1 LKFLLSTKKQ
11 KIRLNLF
18 RFNVVLSIHFRLKSE
33 IKNQMKLKFYIFL
46 FLLSSAVFAQS
57 KQVETSIDTTKN
69 KIGAEFKL
77 TLKTVVSSTQK
88 VEFPKLKNIGA
99 LEVIQSYPIDTVKK
113 DGNYELIKKYGLT
126 QFDSGR
132 YTIPSIKIL
141 IDKKPFLTDS
151 IKVEVANVK
160 VDTLQQKMYDI
171 KDITTVDEGIGSWWI
186 YLLIVLAI
194 LGIGAFV
201 YWYAKKH
208 QKKKIEEEVY
218 KTPIEK
224 ATSLLNNLEQKE
236 LVQKGEIKEYY
247 SELTDIARNYIE
259 EAIHI
264 PAMESTTSELIQA
277 IKAASTQKKM
287 TLTPETVENLERVLR
302 QADLVKF
309 AKSKPLDFEIT
320 DDRNKIQKVILTLD
334 NAIPTEVP
342 EDIEDQLLNEAQRQ
356 KQIKEQLRKK
366 RNARIGY
373 SVAAVVLLLFVT
385 TTFFVVTKGF
395 NYVKDNIIGHPSKEL
410 LEGEWVKSAYGNPAV
425 LIETPKVL
433 KRMDTQK
440 ALPKEAMALIK
451 EMQLFA
457 YGSMIDN
464 FYVTVSTAKFKQ
476 PTEIDLSKALE
487 GSLKIIEAQGGQNII
502 VKQEDFQTNE
512 GIQGVKG
519 YGTMSILNPQTKTST
534 KAYYELLLF
543 KQDQGLQ
550 QIMILH
556 EEGDTYANE
565 ITTRILNSVELQRA
579 NN

>member
-1 LKFLLSTKKQ
+1 
-11 KIRLNLF
+11 
-18 RFNVVLSIHFRLKSE
+18 
-33 IKNQMKLKFYIFL
+33 MKLKFYIFL
-46 FLLSSAVFAQS
+46 FLLSSAIFAQQ

-77 TLKTVVSSTQK
+77 TLKTVVNSNSK
-88 VEFPKLKNIGA
+88 VVFPKLKKIGA

-113 DGNYELIKKYGLT
+113 NDTYELIKKYGLT
-126 QFDSGR
+126 QFDSGK

-151 IKVEVANVK
+151 IRVEVANVK

-171 KDITTVDEGIGSWWI
+171 KDITAPDNGIGDWWKYI
-186 YLLIVLAI
+186 LALVVI

-201 YWYAKKH
+201 YWYVKKH

-277 IKAASTQKKM
+277 IRNASTKKKM

-309 AKSKPLDFEIT
+309 AKSKPLEFEIT
-320 DDRNKIQKVILTLD
+320 EDRNKIQKVILTLD

-342 EDIEDQLLNEAQRQ
+342 AEEEDQLLNEAQKQ
-356 KQIKEQLRKK
+356 KQIKLLLLKK
-366 RNARIGY
+366 RNKRIAI
-373 SVAAVVLLLFVT
+373 AAGTVLFLIIAVT
-385 TTFFVVTKGF
+385 AFFIATKGF
-395 NYVKDNIIGHPSKEL
+395 KFVKDNVLGNASKEL
-410 LEGEWVKSAYGNPAV
+410 LEGEWVKSEYGNPGV

-440 ALPKEAMALIK
+440 VLPKETMALIK

-457 YGSMIDN
+457 YGSMVDN
-464 FYVTVSTAKFKQ
+464 FFVTVSTSKFKT
-476 PTEIDLSKALE
+476 PTEIDLAKALE
-487 GSLKIIEAQGGQNII
+487 GSLKVIESQGGQNII
-502 VKQEDFQTNE
+502 VKQEDFQTGQ

-519 YGTMSILNPQTKTST
+519 YGTMTILNPVDKTST

-550 QIMILH
+550 QILIIH
-556 EEGDTYANE
+556 EEGDTYAND
-565 ITTRILNSVELQRA
+565 ITTRILNSVELRKA
-579 NN
+579 SN

>member
-1 LKFLLSTKKQ
+1 MKF
-11 KIRLNLF
+11 
-18 RFNVVLSIHFRLKSE
+18 
-33 IKNQMKLKFYIFL
+33 KLYIFL
-46 FLLSSAVFAQS
+46 LLFSTMIFAQQ
-57 KQVETSIDTTKN
+57 KPVETSIDTTKN

-77 TLKTVVSSTQK
+77 TLKTVVNSKSK
-88 VEFPKLKNIGA
+88 VEFPKLKNIGP
-99 LEVIQSYPIDTVKK
+99 LEVIQSYPVDTVKK
-113 DGNYELIKKYGLT
+113 DDTYELVKKYGLT

-132 YTIPSIKIL
+132 YTIPSVKIL
-141 IDKKPFLTDS
+141 IDKKPFFSDS
-151 IKVEVANVK
+151 IKVEVAAVK

-171 KDITTVDEGIGSWWI
+171 KDISAVDDGIGNWWI
-186 YLLIVLAI
+186 YVLIALAI
-194 LGIGAFV
+194 IGIGAFV
-201 YWYAKKH
+201 YWYVKKR
-208 QKKKIEEEVY
+208 QLKKIEEEVY

-224 ATSLLNNLEQKE
+224 ATSLLNNLEKKE

-277 IKAASTQKKM
+277 IRTASTQKKM

-356 KQIKEQLRKK
+356 KQIQAQLRKK

-373 SVAAVVLLLFVT
+373 AVAAVVFLLTAT

-395 NYVKDNIIGHPSKEL
+395 NYVKDNLIGHPSKEL

-433 KRMDTQK
+433 KRMDTEK
-440 ALPKEAMALIK
+440 VLPKETMALIK
-451 EMQLFA
+451 EMQLFV

-476 PTEIDLSKALE
+476 PTEIDLAKALE
-487 GSLKIIEAQGGQNII
+487 GSLKVMEAQGAQNII

-519 YGTMSILNPQTKTST
+519 YGTMSILNPTTKTST

-550 QIMILH
+550 QIMVLH

>member
-1 LKFLLSTKKQ
+1 
-11 KIRLNLF
+11 
-18 RFNVVLSIHFRLKSE
+18 
-33 IKNQMKLKFYIFL
+33 MKLKFYIFL

-113 DGNYELIKKYGLT
+113 DGSYELIKKYGLT

-186 YLLIVLAI
+186 YVLIVLAI
-194 LGIGAFV
+194 LGIGGFV
-201 YWYAKKH
+201 YWYVKKH

-277 IKAASTQKKM
+277 IKSASTQKKM

-334 NAIPTEVP
+334 NAIPTESA
-342 EDIEDQLLNEAQRQ
+342 EEIEDQLLNEAQRQ
-356 KQIKEQLRKK
+356 KQIQIQLRKK

-373 SVAAVVLLLFVT
+373 AVATVILLLFVT
-385 TTFFVVTKGF
+385 TTYFIVTKGF
-395 NYVKDNIIGHPSKEL
+395 TYVKDNVIGHPSKEL

-476 PTEIDLSKALE
+476 PTELDLSKALE

-519 YGTMSILNPQTKTST
+519 YGTMTILNPQTKTST

-579 NN
+579 SN

>member
-1 LKFLLSTKKQ
+1 
-11 KIRLNLF
+11 
-18 RFNVVLSIHFRLKSE
+18 
-33 IKNQMKLKFYIFL
+33 MKLKFYIFL
-46 FLLSSAVFAQS
+46 FLLSSAIFAQQ
-57 KQVETSIDTTKN
+57 KHVETSIDTTKN

-77 TLKTVVSSTQK
+77 TLKTVVSSKSK
-88 VEFPKLKNIGA
+88 VVFPKLKNIGP

-113 DGNYELIKKYGLT
+113 NDTYELIKKYGLT
-126 QFDSGR
+126 QFDTGK

-141 IDKKPFLTDS
+141 IDKKPFLSDS
-151 IKVEVANVK
+151 VRVEVANIK

-171 KDITTVDEGIGSWWI
+171 KDITAVDNGIGDWWI
-186 YLLIVLAI
+186 YLLIVI
-194 LGIGAFV
+194 IIIGIGAFV
-201 YWYAKKH
+201 YWFVKKR
-208 QKKKIEEEVY
+208 QQKKIEEEVY

-264 PAMESTTSELIQA
+264 PAMESTTSELILA
-277 IKAASTQKKM
+277 IRTASTKKKM

-320 DDRNKIQKVILTLD
+320 EDRNKIQKVILTLD

-342 EDIEDQLLNEAQRQ
+342 EEIEDQLLNEAQRQ
-356 KQIKEQLRKK
+356 KQIKIQLQKK
-366 RNARIGY
+366 RNKRIAIAVGTVVFLL
-373 SVAAVVLLLFVT
+373 VAT
-385 TTFFVVTKGF
+385 TTYFIATKGF
-395 NYVKDNIIGHPSKEL
+395 KYVKDNVIGHPTKEL
-410 LEGEWVKSAYGNPAV
+410 LEGEWVKSEYGNPGV

-440 ALPKEAMALIK
+440 VLPKEAMALIK

-464 FYVTVSTAKFKQ
+464 FYITVSTSKFKN
-476 PTEIDLSKALE
+476 PVDLDLAKTLE
-487 GSLKIIEAQGGQNII
+487 GNLKIIESQGGQNII
-502 VKQEDFQTNE
+502 VKQEDFQTN
-512 GIQGVKG
+512 QGVQGLKG
-519 YGTMSILNPQTKTST
+519 YGTMTVLNPDTKTSA
-534 KAYYELLLF
+534 KAYYEILLF

-565 ITTRILNSVELQRA
+565 ISERILNSVELRKAA
-579 NN
+579 N

>member
-1 LKFLLSTKKQ
+1 
-11 KIRLNLF
+11 
-18 RFNVVLSIHFRLKSE
+18 
-33 IKNQMKLKFYIFL
+33 MKLKLYIFL
-46 FLLSSAVFAQS
+46 FLLSASIFAQQ

-77 TLKTVVSSTQK
+77 TLKTVVSSKSK
-88 VEFPKLKNIGA
+88 VVFPKLKTIGP
-99 LEVIQSYPIDTVKK
+99 LEVIQSYPVDTVKK
-113 DGNYELIKKYGLT
+113 NDTYELIKKYGLT

-141 IDKKPFLTDS
+141 IDKKEFLTDS
-151 IKVEVANVK
+151 IKVEVASVK
-160 VDTLQQKMYDI
+160 VDTMQQKMYDI
-171 KDITTVDEGIGSWWI
+171 KDISTVESNNGWWI
-186 YLLIVLAI
+186 YILILVVIIA
-194 LGIGAFV
+194 IGAFV
-201 YWYAKKH
+201 YWFVKKH

-277 IKAASTQKKM
+277 IRLASTKKKM

-320 DDRNKIQKVILTLD
+320 EDRNKIQKVILTLD

-342 EDIEDQLLNEAQRQ
+342 AEEEDQLLNEAQKQ
-356 KQIKEQLRKK
+356 KQIQLQLRKK
-366 RNARIGY
+366 RNKRIAI
-373 SVAAVVLLLFVT
+373 AAGTVVFLLTAT
-385 TTFFVVTKGF
+385 TTYFITTKGF

-410 LEGEWVKSAYGNPAV
+410 LEGEWVKSEYGNPAV

-440 ALPKEAMALIK
+440 VLPKETMALIK
-451 EMQLFA
+451 EMQLFS
-457 YGSMIDN
+457 YGSMIGN
-464 FYVTVSTAKFKQ
+464 FYVAVSTSKFKK
-476 PTEIDLSKALE
+476 PVEIDLAKALE
-487 GSLKIIEAQGGQNII
+487 GSLKIMESQGGQNII
-502 VKQEDFQTNE
+502 VKQEDFQTNQ
-512 GIQGVKG
+512 GIQGLKG
-519 YGTMSILNPQTKTST
+519 YGTMSILNPTDKTSI
-534 KAYYELLLF
+534 KAYYEILLF

-550 QIMILH
+550 QIVILH
-556 EEGDTYANE
+556 EEGDTYAND
-565 ITTRILNSVELQRA
+565 ITDRILNSVELKKA
-579 NN
+579 SN

>member
-1 LKFLLSTKKQ
+1 
-11 KIRLNLF
+11 
-18 RFNVVLSIHFRLKSE
+18 
-33 IKNQMKLKFYIFL
+33 MKLKFYIFL
-46 FLLSSAVFAQS
+46 FLLTSTVFAQQ

-77 TLKTVVSSTQK
+77 TLKTTVNSSSKVV
-88 VEFPKLKNIGA
+88 FPKLKRIGA

-113 DGNYELIKKYGLT
+113 NNTYELIKKYGLT
-126 QFDSGR
+126 QFDSGK
-132 YTIPSIKIL
+132 YVIPSVQIL
-141 IDKKPFLTDS
+141 IDKKPYLSDS

-171 KDITTVDEGIGSWWI
+171 KDISTVDNGIGDWWKYI
-186 YLLIVLAI
+186 FALIII

-201 YWYAKKH
+201 YWYVKKH

-277 IKAASTQKKM
+277 IRTASTKKKM
-287 TLTPETVENLERVLR
+287 ALTPETVENLERVLR

-342 EDIEDQLLNEAQRQ
+342 AEEEDQLLNEAQKQ
-356 KQIKEQLRKK
+356 KQIQLQLKK
-366 RNARIGY
+366 QRNKRIAIAAG
-373 SVAAVVLLLFVT
+373 SVVFLLFAT
-385 TTFFVVTKGF
+385 TTFFIATKGF
-395 NYVKDNIIGHPSKEL
+395 AYVKDNIIGHPSKEL
-410 LEGEWVKSAYGNPAV
+410 LEGEWVKSEYGNPGV
-425 LIETPKVL
+425 IIETPKVL
-433 KRMDTQK
+433 KRMDALK
-440 ALPKEAMALIK
+440 ALPKETMALIK

-464 FYVTVSTAKFKQ
+464 FYVAVSTTQFKT

-487 GSLKIIEAQGGQNII
+487 GSLKVIELQGGQNII
-502 VKQEDFQTNE
+502 VKQEDFQTNQ
-512 GIQGVKG
+512 GIQGIKG
-519 YGTMSILNPQTKTST
+519 YGTMSILNPSTKTST
-534 KAYYELLLF
+534 KAYYEILLF

-550 QIMILH
+550 QIVILH
-556 EEGDTYANE
+556 EEGDTYAND
-565 ITTRILNSVELQRA
+565 ITTRILNSVELKKA
-579 NN
+579 SN